1 LALLASNTLDGLNR
15 LPRSR
20 TRWATRSIVMS
31 PSPRA
36 RAPKQGRIAR
46 TLRQPSDIGSASW
59 PNNAAAR
66 GAQRSAG
73 PHRRQGRT
81 SSLRCGRS
89 TLTPAPVRP
98 HQHPSSRRRRT
109 DLL

>member
-1 LALLASNTLDGLNR
+1 MSETCPGRSADGSGPARPAPKLALLVSNTLDGLNR

-46 TLRQPSDIGSASW
+46 TLRQSLDIRSAS
-59 PNNAAAR
+59 
-66 GAQRSAG
+66 
-73 PHRRQGRT
+73 
-81 SSLRCGRS
+81 
-89 TLTPAPVRP
+89 
-98 HQHPSSRRRRT
+98 
-109 DLL
+109 